1 MKLTMTIL
9 FFLAL
14 FTAKF
19 LVIDSK
25 EMLKEDKFN
34 YDIEIINSAMK
45 VYFKKNG
52 KNVDAIEE
60 LVPKYLSAIPNCPY
74 EGAYM
79 LKERNSESIVI
90 CD

>member
-1 MKLTMTIL
+1 MTIL

-34 YDIEIINSAMK
+34 FDIEIINSAMK
-45 VYFKKNG
+45 VYFKENG

-74 EGAYM
+74 EGVYM
-79 LKERNSESIVI
+79 LKERNGELIVV
-90 CD
+90 CE